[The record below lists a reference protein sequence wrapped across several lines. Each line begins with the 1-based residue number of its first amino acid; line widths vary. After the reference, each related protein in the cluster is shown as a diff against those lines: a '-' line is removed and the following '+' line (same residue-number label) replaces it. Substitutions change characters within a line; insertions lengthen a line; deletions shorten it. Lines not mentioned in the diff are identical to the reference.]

1 MTGPDPEPHRTL
13 SKLTPDQIRIEEQ
26 GDKITLTLAPD
37 TAIVLDRA
45 APDRDLQHDY
55 VHHLACAARIAR
67 TLMRRAGP

>member
-1 MTGPDPEPHRTL
+1 MTGPDADPHRTL

-37 TAIVLDRA
+37 TDIVLDRT

-55 VHHLACAARIAR
+55 VQHLACAARIAR
-67 TLMRRAGP
+67 TLMRRASP